1 MRHSSSIHKPK
12 SVGCVCSQL
21 FGNTE
26 AEAEALLASIPNARR
41 WGEGGSGPIVVNRFT
56 HSQGINMQGE
66 ADAIVCRP
74 TPGDLLEQ
82 MKGRIDRP
90 GQREK
95 SLLLVVL
102 MAQHT
107 IEEAQAANIQLCGSF
122 FRNYLAP
129 VARRFEEVSL
139 EAALAVAPTDAVD
152 GKGLRCEPRDCIVCR
167 QA

>member
-1 MRHSSSIHKPK
+1 MLDDIPHS
-12 SVGCVCSQL
+12 
-21 FGNTE
+21 
-26 AEAEALLASIPNARR
+26 RR
-41 WGEGGSGPIVVNRFT
+41 WGEAGSGPIVVNRFT
-56 HSQGINMQGE
+56 HSQGINMQAEG
-66 ADAIVCRP
+66 DAIICRP

-95 SLLLVVL
+95 KLILVVL

-107 IEEAQAANIQLCGSF
+107 IEEAQAANIHLCGNF

-139 EAALAVAPTDAVD
+139 EAALAVMPADTPDRA
-152 GKGLRCEPRDCIVCR
+152 GPR
-167 QA
+167 